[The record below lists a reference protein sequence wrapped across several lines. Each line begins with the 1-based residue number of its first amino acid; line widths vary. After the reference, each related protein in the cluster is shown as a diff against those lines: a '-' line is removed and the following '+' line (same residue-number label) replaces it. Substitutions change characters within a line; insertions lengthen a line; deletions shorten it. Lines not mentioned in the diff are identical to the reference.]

1 MKKGIWKK
9 YEKNNSR
16 HSLEKTSYDELY
28 DDLKDSNKDWQIAQD
43 YEWCKDHLCG
53 ELVPCYNI
61 KPGDIYVYYEVK
73 NNSLN
78 PVFYFKIEKHID
90 YDTKEEK
97 NYIELNGSSLSCA
110 NIEEKY
116 IPLLI
121 EKLKEINKTKNQHY
135 INTLTKRYEEYTKLI
150 QIANKETLD
159 ENDILFLYYMACTKK
174 HSIAISKIKERELI
188 DDYNNLSTENKV
200 KLFLE
205 IQNDEICNS
214 IIITDKNILKL
225 LAQNKCLRF
234 FKNTSNEIIND
245 KEFIKELLINFFNS
259 DKSKSNDQQLTKYLP
274 DIYRTD
280 LEIIELIF
288 YNYTT
293 AITLQ
298 IAKWFEQSSNIEIL
312 RKNKKIA
319 VKLIDSFTRA
329 LISRNQAYYNNC
341 LPWIFDNN
349 TIENMDSHILIGPEH
364 TEEKEYLKQ
373 SSIKTLKRNI
383 DESIKYNI

>member
-9 YEKNNSR
+9 YKKNNSR

-349 TIENMDSHILIGPEH
+349 TIENMDNHILIGPEQ

>member
-61 KPGDIYVYYEVK
+61 KPGDIYVYYEIK

-78 PVFYFKIEKHID
+78 PVLYFKIEKHID

-121 EKLKEINKTKNQHY
+121 EKLKEISKTKNQHY

-150 QIANKETLD
+150 QIAKKETLD
-159 ENDILFLYYMACTKK
+159 ENDILFLYYMAYTKK
-174 HSIAISKIKERELI
+174 HSIAISKIKERQLI
-188 DDYNNLSTENKV
+188 DDYNKLSTENKV

-234 FKNTSNEIIND
+234 FKNTSDEIIND
-245 KEFIKELLINFFNS
+245 KEFIKELLIDFFNS

-349 TIENMDSHILIGPEH
+349 TIENMDNHILIGPEQ

>member
-61 KPGDIYVYYEVK
+61 QPGDIHVYYEEK

-78 PVFYFKIEKHID
+78 PVLYFKIEKHID

-110 NIEEKY
+110 TIEEKY

-121 EKLKEINKTKNQHY
+121 EKLKEISKTKNQHY
-135 INTLTKRYEEYTKLI
+135 INTLTKKYEEYTKLL
-150 QIANKETLD
+150 QIINKETLD
-159 ENDILFLYYMACTKK
+159 ENDILFLYYMACNKK
-174 HSIAISKIKERELI
+174 DSIAISKIKEREI
-188 DDYNNLSTENKV
+188 INDYNKLSTVNKV

-214 IIITDKNILKL
+214 IIITDKKILKL
-225 LAQNKCLRF
+225 LAQNQCLRF
-234 FKNTSNEIIND
+234 FKNTSDEIIND
-245 KEFIKELLINFFNS
+245 KEFIKELLIDFFTS

-274 DIYRTD
+274 DIYKTD

-293 AITLQ
+293 AITLK
-298 IAKWFEQSSNIEIL
+298 IAKWFEQSSDIESL

-319 VKLIDSFTRA
+319 LKLIDSFTRA
-329 LISRNQAYYNNC
+329 LISRKESYYNNC
-341 LPWIFDNN
+341 LPWIFDNK
-349 TIENMDSHILIGPEH
+349 TIENIDTHILIGPEP

-373 SSIKTLKRNI
+373 SSIKILKRNI